1 MRWFFHNYVRR
12 KEGVFMDWSVIG
24 IVISL
29 AFIVILAL
37 RGWHII
43 IIAPLAVVLVCIFS
57 QMNIMETLYGPYM
70 KGFINYASRFY
81 LIFLAGSVFGKF
93 MEDGQAARS
102 IANGI
107 LKLIG
112 KEDPLRMLLSVAMVC
127 LCLTYGGVSL
137 FVVIFTII
145 PIARPLFKEL
155 DIPWHIFMAPFIFGA
170 ASLTMTML
178 PGTPQ
183 IQNIMPTK
191 YLGTSATAAPLL
203 GLTGAAIIIILNV
216 LYFRYILKKAK
227 AKGEVYEDPAPGVL
241 GAGAPAS
248 GPMPNV
254 WVSMIPPV
262 VVLVL
267 LNAPLPYINKDV
279 VLALFGGVIA
289 CMILFWKHYANVVE
303 TLTKGAVNTVIPIVN
318 TCADVGYG
326 MAVAA
331 TAGFKLVSAWL
342 LTLPMHPIISLSV
355 ATATMAAITGSASG
369 GLGIILETMVP
380 KYVALG
386 LNPELIHRI
395 TAMSSGSFDA
405 MPHNGAVITFL
416 AVSGLFHYNAYK
428 HIFFCHVIATLIALF
443 IVIPLG
449 IVIYG

>member
-1 MRWFFHNYVRR
+1 
-12 KEGVFMDWSVIG
+12 MDWSVIG
-24 IVISL
+24 IIISL

-43 IIAPLAVVLVCIFS
+43 IIAPLAVVIVCTFS
-57 QMNIMETLYGPYM
+57 DMNVMETMYGPYM
-70 KGFINYASRFY
+70 KGFVNYAGRFY

-93 MEDGQAARS
+93 MEDSQAARS

-112 KEDPLRMLLSVAMVC
+112 KDEPIRMLLSVAIISM
-127 LCLTYGGVSL
+127 CLTYGGVSL
-137 FVVIFTII
+137 FVVVFAVI

-155 DIPWHIFMAPFIFGA
+155 NLPWHIFMAPFIWGA

-191 YLGTSATAAPLL
+191 YLGTTAAAAPIL
-203 GLTGAAIIIILNV
+203 GLTGAAIICILNV
-216 LYFRYILKKAK
+216 LYCRYILKKAK
-227 AKGEVYEDPAPGVL
+227 EKGEVYEDPAPGVL
-241 GAGAPAS
+241 GSGVAAS

-254 WVSMIPPV
+254 WLSLIPPV

-267 LNAPLPYINKDV
+267 LNSPIPYIKKDV
-279 VLALFGGVIA
+279 VLALTGGVLASIL
-289 CMILFWKHYANVVE
+289 LFWKYYANIID
-303 TLTKGAVNTVIPIVN
+303 TLTKGAINTVIPIVN

-326 MAVAA
+326 MAVSA
-331 TAGFKLVSAWL
+331 TAGFKVVSAWL
-342 LTLPMHPIISLSV
+342 LTLPMHPIISLAA

-386 LNPELIHRI
+386 LNPEMIHRVV
-395 TAMSSGSFDA
+395 TMSSGSFDGK
-405 MPHNGAVITFL
+405 PQNGAVITFL
-416 AVSGLFHYNAYK
+416 AISGLFHYNAYK
-428 HIFFCHVIATLIALF
+428 HIFWCHVMATLLSLL
-443 IVIPLG
+443 VTIPLG
-449 IVIYG
+449 IMIYG